1 MIKKT
6 FYYLSAIIF
15 VGAFIYFR
23 LAPKESEEIINTLTT
38 NSESVEKKLIE
49 PTQRVV
55 QGLSEHGIT
64 IDEQRWDNEHNE
76 LPLFQV
82 KATNRGETCMLELQA
97 VISLKDGTTNTITL
111 HNQGDDFFN
120 GQTTWFECVII
131 EDLSD
136 ISSIQVFSFD
146 ILTDY

>member
-15 VGAFIYFR
+15 IGAFIYVR
-23 LAPKESEEIINTLTT
+23 LAPEKGDEIINTLTT
-38 NSESVEKKLIE
+38 NSESVEQKLIE

-55 QGLSEHGIT
+55 QSLSEHGIT

-82 KATNRGETCMLELQA
+82 KATNRGETCMLDLQA
-97 VISLKDGTTNTITL
+97 VISLKDGTTNTISL
-111 HNQGDDFFN
+111 HNEGDFFIMARPR
-120 GQTTWFECVII
+120 GSTVW
-131 EDLSD
+131 
-136 ISSIQVFSFD
+136 
-146 ILTDY
+146 

>member
-1 MIKKT
+1 MKKALI
-6 FYYLSAIIF
+6 YLSLIIF
-15 VGAFIYFR
+15 VGAFIYVR
-23 LAPKESEEIINTLTT
+23 LAPEKGEEIINNLTT
-38 NSESVEKKLIE
+38 DSERVEKKMIE

-55 QGLSEHGIT
+55 QTLSEYGIT
-64 IDEQRWDNEHNE
+64 IDEQRWDNEHYE

-111 HNQGDDFFN
+111 HNQGDDFYS
-120 GQTTWFECVII
+120 GQTTWFDGLVTD
-131 EDLSD
+131 DLSD

>member
-1 MIKKT
+1 MKKALT
-6 FYYLSAIIF
+6 YLSLIIF

-23 LAPKESEEIINTLTT
+23 LAPEEGEEIINSLTT
-38 NSESVEKKLIE
+38 DSESVEKKLIE

-55 QGLSEHGIT
+55 QGLSKYGIT
-64 IDEQRWDNEHNE
+64 IGEQSWEDEP
-76 LPLFQV
+76 PLFRV

-111 HNQGDDFFN
+111 HNQGDDFYS
-120 GQTTWFECVII
+120 GQTTWFDGLVAE
-131 EDLSD
+131 ELSD
-136 ISSIQVFSFD
+136 IRSIQVFSFD

>member
-1 MIKKT
+1 
-6 FYYLSAIIF
+6 
-15 VGAFIYFR
+15 
-23 LAPKESEEIINTLTT
+23 
-38 NSESVEKKLIE
+38 
-49 PTQRVV
+49 
-55 QGLSEHGIT
+55 
-64 IDEQRWDNEHNE
+64 
-76 LPLFQV
+76 
-82 KATNRGETCMLELQA
+82 MLELQA

>member
-1 MIKKT
+1 MKKALI
-6 FYYLSAIIF
+6 YLSLIIF
-15 VGAFIYFR
+15 VGAFIYVR
-23 LAPKESEEIINTLTT
+23 LAPEKSDEIINSLTT
-38 NSESVEKKLIE
+38 DSESVEKKLIE

-64 IDEQRWDNEHNE
+64 IDEQRWDNEP
-76 LPLFQV
+76 PLFRV
-82 KATNRGETCMLELQA
+82 KATNRGETCMLDLQA

>member
-1 MIKKT
+1 MKKALI
-6 FYYLSAIIF
+6 YLSLIIF
-15 VGAFIYFR
+15 VGAFIYVR
-23 LAPKESEEIINTLTT
+23 LAPEKSEEIINSLTT
-38 NSESVEKKLIE
+38 DSERVEKKIVA

-55 QGLSEHGIT
+55 QGLSKYGIT
-64 IDEQRWDNEHNE
+64 IVEQSWEDEP
-76 LPLFQV
+76 PLFRV
-82 KATNRGETCMLELQA
+82 KATNRGETCMLDLQA

-131 EDLSD
+131 EELSD

>member
-23 LAPKESEEIINTLTT
+23 LAPEKSEEIINTLTT
-38 NSESVEKKLIE
+38 NSESVEKKLLE

-55 QGLSEHGIT
+55 QGLREHGIT
-64 IDEQRWDNEHNE
+64 IDEQRWDDENYE

-111 HNQGDDFFN
+111 HNEGDVLYN
-120 GQTTWFECVII
+120 GQTTWFECVIT
-131 EDLSD
+131 EELSD

-146 ILTDY
+146 IY